1 MNDIYNFSFNY
12 FIMERELWTIW
23 GRAFLE
29 YSKVIGNK
37 IADGAVFVANKTKDG
52 AIYMAEKTKEGAIY
66 ISEKSKPVTDKIKE
80 GASYVAEKTKPV
92 TDKIKEG
99 ASYVAEKTKPATDKI
114 IEGAS
119 YIGTQAKSTYL
130 DVKTKITGQ
139 PQEQP
144 KMPEGNAIPN
154 DGQNNQQNQQNFFN
168 GNDLHSENNYKP
180 IEVQPGNEYYNN
192 RNDKINEDES

>member
-1 MNDIYNFSFNY
+1 
-12 FIMERELWTIW
+12 MERELWTIW

-80 GASYVAEKTKPV
+80 GASYVAEKTKP
-92 TDKIKEG
+92 
-99 ASYVAEKTKPATDKI
+99 ATDKI

-130 DVKTKITGQ
+130 DVKTKIAGQ